1 MSDNQEEISQE
12 ALEAYIPEAEEGESD
27 GED

>member
-1 MSDNQEEISQE
+1 MSDQEQPEISEE
-12 ALEAYIPEAEEGESD
+12 ALEAYVPEEEGESD